1 MVSMSRC
8 YSVCAFC
15 VRAVPLT
22 LFYSA
27 FHTGHHSFS
36 RLQTPATAVRPRL
49 ATSDSATPGPAA
61 RGMRLAFRTSRQGER
76 AIGRTGARARARG
89 DQAGGYWCVTGR
101 SVGLSVHDQRC
112 PACPDRAKAVRR
124 RSVPLPKSSSPAAAR
139 DAWRRRPC
147 DLSDL
152 AHSETAQAVRV
163 RILSRLTASVTY
175 HTLRNASGPKTP
187 PVRGSAKLPPLTF
200 HHTKIALVHVTESR
214 VPMHQVLHDW
224 GGRRS

>member
-1 MVSMSRC
+1 M
-8 YSVCAFC
+8 
-15 VRAVPLT
+15 PL
-22 LFYSA
+22 SKP
-27 FHTGHHSFS
+27 S
-36 RLQTPATAVRPRL
+36 P
-49 ATSDSATPGPAA
+49 PAA
-61 RGMRLAFRTSRQGER
+61 T
-76 AIGRTGARARARG
+76 
-89 DQAGGYWCVTGR
+89 
-101 SVGLSVHDQRC
+101 
-112 PACPDRAKAVRR
+112 
-124 RSVPLPKSSSPAAAR
+124 R

-187 PVRGSAKLPPLTF
+187 PSGASAKLPPITF
-200 HHTKIALVHVTESR
+200 TPYAKIALVHVTESR